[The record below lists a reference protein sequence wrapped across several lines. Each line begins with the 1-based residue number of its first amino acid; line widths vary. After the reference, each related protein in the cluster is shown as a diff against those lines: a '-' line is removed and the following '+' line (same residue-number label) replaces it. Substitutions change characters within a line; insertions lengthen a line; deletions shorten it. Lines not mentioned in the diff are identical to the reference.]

1 MKVTILQ
8 AFFKKQSPKIMS
20 YRNCK
25 NNNKSCFQEQLLDR
39 LDKIC
44 QSDINIDAFRKNL
57 SFSIK
62 LLSS

>member
-20 YRNCK
+20 HGNYK
-25 NNNKSCFQEQLLDR
+25 NNNKSYFQEQLLDL
-39 LDKIC
+39 LDKTC
-44 QSDINIDAFRKNL
+44 QSDINIDAFQKNL